1 MAAARNNDYIIEQID
16 RAISELVYD
25 KWKLHK
31 AYNYY
36 NGKRDPE

>member
-1 MAAARNNDYIIEQID
+1 MSNQEYIEYTDNTIH
-16 RAISELVYD
+16 ELVYD
-25 KWKLHK
+25 KWELKK